1 VADNELP
8 LVIESK
14 DDTQLNGKE
23 AIGLGSNTNASATV
37 TSYIKKE
44 FL

>member
-23 AIGLGSNTNASATV
+23 VMGLGSNTYAAGTLTNH
-37 TSYIKKE
+37 IKKE
-44 FL
+44 SL